1 MVAATKKTDL
11 DALRQLLKDN
21 PDLLREALKG
31 VGVKTGVPKYTL
43 IKTEKGIEPTK
54 RLEGTRIVEGPG
66 RETTFYTFRMP
77 NDSIVRI
84 PESTLADYHISLDK
98 IPMMEEDTGDK

>member
-1 MVAATKKTDL
+1 MVAKKTDL
-11 DALRQLLKDN
+11 DALRQLLSEN

-43 IKTEKGIEPTK
+43 IKTEKGIESTK
-54 RLEGTRIVEGPG
+54 VLEGTRIVDGPG

-77 NDSIVRI
+77 NDSIIRI
-84 PESTLADYHISLDK
+84 PESTLGDYHIKLDK
-98 IPMMEEDTGDK
+98 VPMMEPDIGDK